1 MAFLLLLFL
10 FSSGFIAGLIDT
22 IAGGGGLITVP
33 TLLGIGLPPHL
44 ALGTNKLQSSF
55 GSGSA
60 SLNFLLA
67 KKVNLKECL
76 FGIITTFIG
85 ASLGTILVQFIDSS
99 FLGKLI
105 PFLLLAILIYTL
117 FTPKIGISDI
127 KPRMKEKAFYLIFG
141 ISIGFYD
148 GFFGPGTG
156 SFWAILY
163 ILLLGYNFSKAT
175 AYTKIMNFTSNVASL
190 LFFIIGGKVIFHYGL
205 VMGIGQMIGARI
217 GARLVIYRGVKII
230 KPVFILVVLAIT
242 IKLIYQ
248 NFR

>member
-1 MAFLLLLFL
+1 MEFLQLL
-10 FSSGFIAGLIDT
+10 IA
-22 IAGGGGLITVP
+22 
-33 TLLGIGLPPHL
+33 
-44 ALGTNKLQSSF
+44 
-55 GSGSA
+55 
-60 SLNFLLA
+60 
-67 KKVNLKECL
+67 
-76 FGIITTFIG
+76 

-105 PFLLLAILIYTL
+105 PFLLIAILIYTL

-127 KPRMKEKAFYLIFG
+127 KPRMKERVFYLIFG
-141 ISIGFYD
+141 LAIGFYD

-163 ILLLGYNFSKAT
+163 IVLLAYNFSKAT
-175 AYTKIMNFTSNVASL
+175 AYTKIMNFTSNIASL

-205 VMGIGQMIGARI
+205 VMGIGQMIDARI
-217 GARLVIYRGVKII
+217 GARLVIFRGVRII